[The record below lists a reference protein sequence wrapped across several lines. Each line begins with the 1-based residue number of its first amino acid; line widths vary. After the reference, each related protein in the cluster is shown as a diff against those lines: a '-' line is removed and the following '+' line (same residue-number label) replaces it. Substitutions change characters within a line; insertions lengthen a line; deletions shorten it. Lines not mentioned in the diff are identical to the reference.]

1 MNIHARQKQ
10 SHRYKKQA
18 TGHQRKGVTDQGCE
32 SKEVQTTVHK
42 MGSTG
47 STGRQALPLRT
58 FNRAEFIKIINHYA
72 VHLKLIM

>member
-18 TGHQRKGVTDQGCE
+18 TGHQRKGVIDQGCE
-32 SKEVQTTVHK
+32 SKRYK
-42 MGSTG
+42 LPCMKWGALGST
-47 STGRQALPLRT
+47 SRQALPLRT

-72 VHLKLIM
+72 VQLKLIM